1 MATEAMKIDDLS
13 AFLLEPQETFELN
26 SSDLDLIKSDLAQIS
41 DDGFGAYGMTAAATR
56 NLRLTATNLD
66 MTRLDRIEFD
76 LSELPVFQLP
86 TSSSSDIELPLDV
99 IMESVSNPSSPMSY
113 DSGNMSDSG
122 SNMSSCMDDAQS
134 LMKTTQADEDDKP
147 RPFSKARPFAK
158 KSRKHFLDDLTEE
171 ERVLLEEEGVTIP
184 DVTTVLTRAEER
196 KIKQVRRKIKN
207 KMSAQESRK
216 KKKEY
221 VEGLEGRVEQCTR
234 VNVNLQNK
242 VKTLESQNMTL
253 LKQLK
258 ELQKTVQKM
267 AKSSGAGAG
276 TCLMLL
282 GLCFSL
288 YLNPATSG
296 GASGANGLASEFT
309 PQSFNSRTLKGLEA
323 SMDTSGWF
331 SNLFSSTSKE
341 PALPGSDATKLGL
354 GVLDDNE
361 DKDKDKGAI
370 ATAAQIMSG
379 SKRKANN
386 TAADEMVMAVRLS
399 SKRNRAEPV
408 VSS

>member
-1 MATEAMKIDDLS
+1 MATETMKIDDLS
-13 AFLLEPQETFELN
+13 KFLLDPQEPFEFN
-26 SSDLDLIKSDLAQIS
+26 SSDLDLIKSDLALIS
-41 DDGFGAYGMTAAATR
+41 DGGMGAYGMTPTATR

-99 IMESVSNPSSPMSY
+99 MMESVSNPSSPMSY

-134 LMKTTQADEDDKP
+134 LMNTTEEDLDDKP

-221 VEGLEGRVEQCTR
+221 VEGLEGRVEHCTR
-234 VNVNLQNK
+234 VNVNLQDK
-242 VKTLESQNMTL
+242 VKTLESQNLTL
-253 LKQLK
+253 LQQLK

-296 GASGANGLASEFT
+296 GASGLASSEFT

-331 SNLFSSTSKE
+331 SNLFSSISTDAA
-341 PALPGSDATKLGL
+341 PPGSDATKLG
-354 GVLDDNE
+354 VLDDNE
-361 DKDKDKGAI
+361 VNQDNDNDKGVA
-370 ATAAQIMSG
+370 ATERIMSG
-379 SKRKANN
+379 SKRKANGT
-386 TAADEMVMAVRLS
+386 TAQDELVLAVRLS